1 MKKGLFIVLQIALW
15 IMFCMIPILF
25 APPFMAGH
33 RHPALESPLNF
44 VFIFFIKNIKFI
56 LLFYIHYLILIPK
69 FFVTKKYNIYFGL
82 LILLF
87 ALVITFPMLTE
98 GLISY
103 IRHEGGPP
111 FGASFG
117 EGHPNMHRHHHGPW
131 PDGHRPPRFIG
142 GENGIHFFM
151 SMIVTLIP
159 LFLTV
164 YRKWLK
170 AQNEKTEMELAFLKS
185 QINHHFLFNSLNSI
199 YVLSLQN
206 NPKASPS
213 IHSLSFIMRY
223 ILDESV
229 KEKTKLGKELEY
241 LHHYIELQRLRLNAK
256 VMLKFSVTGES
267 NELEISPMILI
278 PFIEN
283 CFKHGLSTVGN
294 CEICISITITGN
306 QLHLYTKNE
315 IFESHPSTNIGI
327 GTKNV
332 VKRLDF
338 DYPNK
343 YELDAK
349 REGENYIVNLNLTL
363 I

>member
-1 MKKGLFIVLQIALW
+1 MKKWVFVVLQIALW
-15 IMFCMIPILF
+15 VIFCMIPILF
-25 APPFMAGH
+25 APPFMPGH
-33 RHPALESPLNF
+33 RHPALESTLNF

-69 FFVTKKYNIYFGL
+69 FFVTKKYNLYIGL

-87 ALVITFPMLTE
+87 GLVITFPMLTE
-98 GLISY
+98 RLIPH
-103 IRHEGGPP
+103 IHPIGGPP
-111 FGASFG
+111 FISQIG
-117 EGHPNMHRHHHGPW
+117 ESLPDVHRHHHGPRH
-131 PDGHRPPRFIG
+131 DGHKPPRFIG

-151 SMIVTLIP
+151 SIIVTLIP

-164 YRKWLK
+164 YRKLLK

-206 NPKASPS
+206 NPKSSPS

-229 KEKTKLGKELEY
+229 KGKTQLGKELEY
-241 LHHYIELQRLRLNAK
+241 LHHYIELQRLRLNTK
-256 VMLKFSVTGES
+256 VSLNFTVLGEPQ
-267 NELEISPMILI
+267 NLEISPMILI

-283 CFKHGLSTVGN
+283 CFKHGLSTVED
-294 CEICISITITGN
+294 CEIFISITITGN

-315 IFESHPSTNIGI
+315 IFESHPTNNIGI

-363 I
+363 T

>member
-1 MKKGLFIVLQIALW
+1 MKKWVFVVLQIALW
-15 IMFCMIPILF
+15 VIFCMIPILF
-25 APPFMAGH
+25 APPFMSGH
-33 RHPALESPLNF
+33 RHPALASPIN
-44 VFIFFIKNIKFI
+44 FIFIFLIKNIKFI

-69 FFVTKKYNIYFGL
+69 FFVTKKYNLYIGL

-87 ALVITFPMLTE
+87 GLVITFPMLTE
-98 GLISY
+98 RLIPH
-103 IRHEGGPP
+103 IHPNGGPP
-111 FGASFG
+111 FISQIG
-117 EGHPNMHRHHHGPW
+117 ESLPDMHRHHHGPRH
-131 PDGHRPPRFIG
+131 DGHRPPHFIG

-151 SMIVTLIP
+151 SIIVTLIP

-164 YRKWLK
+164 YRKLLK

-206 NPKASPS
+206 NPKSSPS

-229 KEKTKLGKELEY
+229 KGKTQLGKELEY
-241 LHHYIELQRLRLNAK
+241 LHHYIELQRLRLNTK
-256 VMLKFSVTGES
+256 VSLNFTVIGEPQ
-267 NELEISPMILI
+267 NLEISPMILI

-283 CFKHGLSTVGN
+283 CFKHGLSTVEE
-294 CEICISITITGN
+294 CEINIAITIEGH

-315 IFESHPSTNIGI
+315 IFESHPTNNVGI